1 MQFSYMMVIIQK
13 GKKNIEDP
21 DMNQLEYTGELNEE
35 DQAYGQG
42 MSSYTHKSSMVRYY
56 GTFVEDKY
64 EGIGTLID
72 QHGNVFDGEFK
83 AGRLHGSVTFRE
95 YK

>member
-1 MQFSYMMVIIQK
+1 
-13 GKKNIEDP
+13 
-21 DMNQLEYTGELNEE
+21 
-35 DQAYGQG
+35 
-42 MSSYTHKSSMVRYY
+42 MVRYY